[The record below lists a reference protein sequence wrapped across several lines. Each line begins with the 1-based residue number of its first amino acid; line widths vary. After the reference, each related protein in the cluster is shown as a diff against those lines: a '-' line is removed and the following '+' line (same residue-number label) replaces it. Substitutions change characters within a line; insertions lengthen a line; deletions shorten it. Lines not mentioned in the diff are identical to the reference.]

1 MPNAQHC
8 ERNEVT
14 RMTRGRESEAC
25 IVVMVT
31 SLADAVGVA
40 VDGGMEGD
48 QGDGRRSRRRVRE
61 YELKRNVRTVPR
73 RVPTD
78 HSLHVSYQPISERFD
93 F

>member
-31 SLADAVGVA
+31 TLADAVAVVGVA
-40 VDGGMEGD
+40 RWMEGWP
-48 QGDGRRSRRRVRE
+48 GWRMEGMS
-61 YELKRNVRTVPR
+61 
-73 RVPTD
+73 
-78 HSLHVSYQPISERFD
+78 
-93 F
+93 

>member
-40 VDGGMEGD
+40 VDGGMEDGGD
-48 QGDGRRSRRRVRE
+48 
-61 YELKRNVRTVPR
+61 ELKRNVRTVPR
-73 RVPTD
+73 RVPTTRT
-78 HSLHVSYQPISERFD
+78 HVDISERFD
-93 F
+93 CC

>member
-14 RMTRGRESEAC
+14 RMTRGTCRESEAC

-40 VDGGMEGD
+40 VDGGHGGD
-48 QGDGRRSRRRVRE
+48 
-61 YELKRNVRTVPR
+61 ELKRNVRTVPR
-73 RVPTD
+73 RVPTSD
-78 HSLHVSYQPISERFD
+78 ISDIVISANQRKV
-93 F
+93 

>member
-40 VDGGMEGD
+40 VDGGPDGGD
-48 QGDGRRSRRRVRE
+48 
-61 YELKRNVRTVPR
+61 ELM
-73 RVPTD
+73 
-78 HSLHVSYQPISERFD
+78 S
-93 F
+93 